1 MGKVA
6 EALIAKCPACGT
18 NNRITPQRAAKHLP
32 ICGRC
37 KKPLPSQ
44 GVFTPV
50 IVTDTNFAE
59 IVERSTVPV
68 LLDLWAAW
76 CGPCR
81 ILAPTIDSLAK
92 ELAGNVLVGKVDVD
106 ANPRTAARFRVQ
118 SIPTLLILDKGREIE
133 RIVGVQSKEA
143 ILGKLSRLT

>member
-18 NNRITPQRAAKHLP
+18 NNRITPQKAVKLQP

-37 KKPLPSQ
+37 KKPLPSPASA
-44 GVFTPV
+44 PV

-81 ILAPTIDSLAK
+81 IVAPTIDLLAK
-92 ELAGNVLVGKVDVD
+92 ELAGKVLVGKVDVD
-106 ANPRTAARFRVQ
+106 ANQRIAARFRVQ
-118 SIPTLLILDKGREIE
+118 SIPTLLILDEGREIE
-133 RIVGVQSKEA
+133 RMIGVQSKEA
-143 ILGKLSRLT
+143 ILSKLSELI

>member
-18 NNRITPQRAAKHLP
+18 NNRITPQKAAKHQP

-37 KKPLPSQ
+37 KEPLPSR
-44 GVFTPV
+44 VSAPV

-59 IVERSTVPV
+59 IVEQSNVPV
-68 LLDLWAAW
+68 LLDLWAVW

-92 ELAGNVLVGKVDVD
+92 ELAGNVLVGKIDVD

-118 SIPTLLILDKGREIE
+118 SVPTLLILDEGREIE

-143 ILGKLSRLT
+143 ILSKLSLLI